1 MAAMAGDLAQLGRV
15 GVVGAGA
22 VGGAIARALA
32 ARGARVERIFS
43 RTLDHAR
50 ALAAALPAGEAVAS
64 ADAVAAASDT
74 VLVAVP
80 DDAIAQVAA
89 ATHWRAGQLVVH
101 LSGAQGADALGGD
114 GTQGARIA
122 ALHPLMTF
130 PRVAESSSAEATLQR
145 LAGCAWAFE
154 AEDEASIDQVNAIIE
169 AFDGRAIRLTA
180 ADRAPYHLAAVL
192 ASNYVVTLLAAAVRL
207 WGTFGARPETALE
220 ALLPLTRAAVEQLE
234 AVGLPDALTG
244 PIARGDLGTVR
255 THLDWLTAH
264 AASTPDLLRLRD
276 AYIALARL
284 TTPVALEKGSLAPEA
299 AEALRRLLSDAAAY
313 PLAPPDAR
321 RGGGAV

>member
-1 MAAMAGDLAQLGRV
+1 M
-15 GVVGAGA
+15 
-22 VGGAIARALA
+22 
-32 ARGARVERIFS
+32 
-43 RTLDHAR
+43 
-50 ALAAALPAGEAVAS
+50 
-64 ADAVAAASDT
+64 

-89 ATHWRAGQLVVH
+89 ETHWRAGQLILH
-101 LSGAQGADALGGD
+101 LSGAQGADALAAARE
-114 GTQGARIA
+114 QGARVA

-130 PRVAESSSAEATLQR
+130 PHSAESSTTEAILRR

-154 AEDEASIDQVNAIIE
+154 ADDEASVDQLTAIIE
-169 AFDGRAIRLTA
+169 ALDGRAIRLTA

-192 ASNYVVTLLAAAVRL
+192 ASNYVVTLLAAAAQL
-207 WGTFGARPETALE
+207 WGTFGARPESALE

-234 AVGLPDALTG
+234 TVGLPDALTG

-264 AASTPDLLRLRD
+264 TASTPELLRLRD

-284 TTPVALEKGSLAPEA
+284 TIPIALQKSSLSRET
-299 AEALRRLLSDAAAY
+299 AEAFSRLLSDVAAY
-313 PLAPPDAR
+313 PLAPPDTK
-321 RGGGAV
+321 RGGGL